1 MAFFGQDRANGLRYR
16 RLGSK
21 RLENAQLPKPGTNFK
36 KSAESQPSGARFVGL
51 PSELLLVYFP
61 PSSAI

>member
-1 MAFFGQDRANGLRYR
+1 MPANGLRYR
-16 RLGSK
+16 RLGRK
-21 RLENAQLPKPGTNFK
+21 RLENGKLPKPRTHFE

-51 PSELLLVYFP
+51 PLELLLVYFS